1 MLTGILTALLIL
13 TVIVLIVLVTVFQ
26 HGNEGGIGSSFGGGN
41 STGFFGASGGAN
53 IIIRG
58 TWICGALF
66 FGLSTTLAWVKTHE
80 SFGVSKEISNSL
92 STMEGTPAASPA
104 ASAAPEAPAAPVAP
118 AAPAET
124 VPAPATQPAVPA
136 PESSAAPVK

>member
-66 FGLSTTLAWVKTHE
+66 FGLSTTLAWVKTHD

-104 ASAAPEAPAAPVAP
+104 ASAAPAAP
-118 AAPAET
+118 AAPAEA
-124 VPAPATQPAVPA
+124 VPAPATQSAVPA
-136 PESSAAPVK
+136 PESSTAPVK